1 MPCSVLCCNM
11 LQRVAVHSSGSTT
24 LSHLQP
30 WASYPP
36 PDLLSPANMCVC
48 VFQYVNHTKK
58 KIEVGRASI
67 CVHVS
72 FVLKQR
78 STLARAWLIYCQH
91 RHQCAKTTK
100 HFSQHRHHEA
110 TCIRCE
116 EPRRYMPYLHVLNL
130 KSQRTCQPTFRCQD
144 EEFVAHVWY
153 LMNVRIRRV
162 HMWCL
167 CWQYINHVPLGLWS
181 VGHTCGSWVRGTWYI
196 NIPHELYII
205 CHLAHRRVC
214 GAHMWCLS
222 SWLVVYQC
230 STRAPTLHKPSVC
243 HVAGDM
249 ECGRIHRCIACH
261 ELNTPHVCPTH
272 PSVCQVADDMDC
284 VRIYW
289 YIACHELNTPHVCP
303 HTPHTVLYAKW

>member
-1 MPCSVLCCNM
+1 MLQCVVLQCLAVCCVAICCSVLQYIRVV
-11 LQRVAVHSSGSTT
+11 LQHSVTFSLERRTHRPISY
-24 LSHLQP
+24 HLP
-30 WASYPP
+30 I
-36 PDLLSPANMCVC
+36 CVC
-48 VFQYVNHTKK
+48 VCSNMWITPKK

-261 ELNTPHVCPTH
+261 ELNTPHVCP
-272 PSVCQVADDMDC
+272 
-284 VRIYW
+284 
-289 YIACHELNTPHVCP
+289 